1 MSTENDEIKGK
12 PIILGSADTARVL
25 GITSRRLQQLTKD
38 GIVVKENYGK
48 YEMTKVVPAYLQ
60 FRTSQLE
67 SENEEELN
75 FKKEKTLLTRAQ
87 RKKAETE
94 LAVMKGD
101 LHKAE
106 DVERV
111 MNTMLSAFRNRCLTI
126 PSRASPVLVNKNL
139 NEIKLAL
146 RAEINEALQEL
157 SDYDPGI
164 FYLPDGEDE
173 ELTSE

>member
-1 MSTENDEIKGK
+1 MSAKNDENNSK
-12 PIILGSADTARVL
+12 PIIFGSADTARVL
-25 GITSRRLQQLTKD
+25 GITARRLQQLTKD
-38 GIVVKENYGK
+38 GIIAKENYGK

-60 FRTSQLE
+60 FRISQLE
-67 SENEEELN
+67 SEDEKELN

-94 LAVMKGD
+94 LSVMKGE

-111 MNTMLSAFRNRCLTI
+111 MNNMLSAFRNRCLTI
-126 PSRASPVLVNKNL
+126 PSRASPTLVNKSL
-139 NEIKLAL
+139 NEIKLSL

-157 SDYDPGI
+157 SNYDPDI
-164 FYLPDGEDE
+164 FYLPDE
-173 ELTSE
+173 ELTTE